1 MLYAIFEIMLFL
13 LVAAFLGFVIGWMLK
28 ARGGSKWQTAYD
40 RERQASSRL
49 RQQLEECNKSAE
61 ARVEEAKKSVQVE
74 KDNKSTNIVTATKP
88 AATKPAA
95 TKPAAAKPAKK
106 SASKA
111 KVAAADELPDKAS
124 AVKGMAAIAKRTA
137 AGKKVNDDDL
147 KKIKGVGPKLEKLLK
162 GMGITSYRQVA
173 NLKKEDIN
181 IVTAAIESF
190 PGRIERDNW
199 MRSAGKLHKDI
210 YGAMP

>member
-1 MLYAIFEIMLFL
+1 AIKP
-13 LVAAFLGFVIGWMLK
+13 AATK
-28 ARGGSKWQTAYD
+28 PAATKPTATKP
-40 RERQASSRL
+40 AAT
-49 RQQLEECNKSAE
+49 KPA
-61 ARVEEAKKSVQVE
+61 ATKPA
-74 KDNKSTNIVTATKP
+74 ATKP